1 MDVIAREEVLAHTLA
16 TDFVPGSNVRGDVA
30 GAAWRYLLP
39 TLVRDRVVCVGRPPR
54 GTLRTLRTTSR
65 EVILIAAPGR
75 AAEPDVRV
83 VAPTTVLTWLA
94 AEPDTR
100 IDLIWVAAGG
110 GGLDDPGAAALG
122 RHLTEDAIIVSEHRD
137 APAGPDPA
145 SAALPATVRA
155 MVGDRATAW
164 LRVRPD
170 RGEIRSAVAV
180 GDAASSTSM
189 RERGLAGPAIRWA
202 GPRRI
207 GRLLDRLIGSRRP
220 RWLAVSGPAGASLP
234 PAPPAYLAALA
245 AEAGMSVTGWR
256 CALSAIGDYN
266 TQKVLALL
274 TPPGASAPAVIVKM
288 TRDASVVAR
297 LETERDAL
305 RALAALGV
313 AEGRV
318 PRVLFAGRHAGLAIV
333 GESVVDGRPF
343 DRERGHT
350 ATTGHGGGPGL
361 HPVDDA
367 VGWLTDLA
375 VRSARPAD
383 PADVADAMGDLLARF
398 VAACRPERA
407 LVERLEAAVAALRQS
422 GRPLPLVFQHGD
434 PGTWN
439 MLVREDG
446 SAAILDWENADQAGM
461 PLWDLFYLLRSHAV
475 GTGHRAGTMRRLA
488 AVERYLFDASPL
500 SDMVVT
506 SVHAYADRVGVQRE
520 LVEPL
525 FHLCWMHQALKEATR
540 MAPERVSNGHYNRLL
555 RLGLERRAAPTL
567 RRLFEGSA

>member
-1 MDVIAREEVLAHTLA
+1 MDVIARDEVLAHTLA

-30 GAAWRYLLP
+30 GASWRYLLP
-39 TLVRDRVVCVGRPPR
+39 SLEHDRVVCVGRPP
-54 GTLRTLRTTSR
+54 GATLRTLRATAR
-65 EVILIAAPGR
+65 EVVLIGTTGRATDPGMR
-75 AAEPDVRV
+75 VVSPTAVVTWSAAEPETRFD
-83 VAPTTVLTWLA
+83 LA
-94 AEPDTR
+94 
-100 IDLIWVAAGG
+100 WVAADGG
-110 GGLDDPGAAALG
+110 RLDAPGAAALG
-122 RHLTEDAIIVSEHRD
+122 RHLTDDAIIVSEHRT
-137 APAGPDPA
+137 APTDPG
-145 SAALPATVRA
+145 SGSLALPAAVRA
-155 MVGDRATAW
+155 IVGDRPTAW

-170 RGEIRSAVAV
+170 RGEIRSAVTV
-180 GDAASSTSM
+180 GDSASWASM
-189 RERGLAGPAIRWA
+189 RERGLAGPAIRWP

-207 GRLLDRLIGSRRP
+207 GRLLDRLIGARRP
-220 RWLAVSGPAGASLP
+220 RWLAVSLPSGTALP
-234 PAPPAYLAALA
+234 PQPPTYLADMA
-245 AEAGMSVTGWR
+245 AETGLSVAGWR

-274 TPPGASAPAVIVKM
+274 SPPDAAAPAVIVKM

-318 PRVLFAGRHAGLAIV
+318 PRVLFAGRHAGLAVV
-333 GESVVDGRPF
+333 GETVVEGRPF
-343 DRERGHT
+343 DRERGHR
-350 ATTGHGGGPGL
+350 AADAAVDGPGR

-367 VGWLTDLA
+367 VAWLTDLGL
-375 VRSARPAD
+375 RSARPA
-383 PADVADAMGDLLARF
+383 AAVDVADAMDDLLARF
-398 VAACRPERA
+398 VASCRPERA
-407 LVERLEAAVAALRQS
+407 LVDRLEAAVSALRTSDQ
-422 GRPLPLVFQHGD
+422 PLPLVFQHGD

-446 SAAILDWENADQAGM
+446 SAVLLDWENADQAGM

-506 SVHAYADRVGVQRE
+506 AVHGYADRVGISRE

>member
-1 MDVIAREEVLAHTLA
+1 MDMISRDEVLAHTLA

-39 TLVRDRVVCVGRPPR
+39 SLEHDRVVCVGRPPR
-54 GTLRTLRTTSR
+54 ATLRTLRASAR
-65 EVILIAAPGR
+65 EVVCIGVQGR
-75 AAEPDVRV
+75 ATEPGVRV
-83 VAPTTVLTWLA
+83 VQPTAVATWLA
-94 AEPDTR
+94 AEPETHF
-100 IDLIWVAAGG
+100 DLVWVAANG
-110 GGLDDPGAAALG
+110 GGLDVPGAAALG
-122 RHLTEDAIIVSEHRD
+122 RHLTDDAVIVSEHRT
-137 APAGPDPA
+137 APADPG
-145 SAALPATVRA
+145 SGTVALAPPVRA
-155 MVGDRATAW
+155 IVGDRSTAW

-170 RGEIRSAVAV
+170 RGEIRSAVTV
-180 GDAASSTSM
+180 GDAASMASM
-189 RERGLAGPAIRWA
+189 RERGLAGPAIRWP

-220 RWLAVSGPAGASLP
+220 RWLAVSVPSGTALP
-234 PAPPAYLAALA
+234 PEPPAYLVEMAAQ
-245 AEAGMSVTGWR
+245 AGLDVAGWR

-274 TPPGASAPAVIVKM
+274 TPPDAPAPTVIVKM

-305 RALAALGV
+305 RALADLGV
-313 AEGRV
+313 AERRV
-318 PRVLFAGRHAGLAIV
+318 PRVLFAGRHAGLAVV
-333 GESVVDGRPF
+333 GETVVDGRPF
-343 DRERGHT
+343 DRERGHP
-350 ATTGHGGGPGL
+350 ATDAEGDGPRL

-367 VGWLTDLA
+367 VEWLTDLG
-375 VRSARPAD
+375 VRSARPAA
-383 PADVADAMGDLLARF
+383 PADVADAMTDLLARF
-398 VAACRPERA
+398 IATCRPEAAVRA
-407 LVERLEAAVAALRQS
+407 QLEAAVAALRTGSQ
-422 GRPLPLVFQHGD
+422 PLPLVFQHGD

-446 SAAILDWENADQAGM
+446 SAVILDWENADEAGM

-506 SVHAYADRVGVQRE
+506 AVHGYADRVGIGRE

-540 MAPERVSNGHYNRLL
+540 MAPERVADGHYNRLL

-567 RRLFEGSA
+567 QRMFGAQT